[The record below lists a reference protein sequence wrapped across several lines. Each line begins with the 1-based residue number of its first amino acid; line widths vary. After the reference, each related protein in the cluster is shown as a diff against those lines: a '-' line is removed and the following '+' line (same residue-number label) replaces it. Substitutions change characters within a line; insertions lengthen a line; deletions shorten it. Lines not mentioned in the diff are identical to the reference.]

1 MNNADEQ
8 AVGLDDESA
17 RALANQVMTTFA
29 NPNASTADV
38 LEAYIGHMMLTNQT
52 FYTASGELELHL
64 TRAVEGLRSPSRAPT
79 KRRFLG
85 MPKDDT

>member
-1 MNNADEQ
+1 MTDEQ

-52 FYTASGELELHL
+52 FYTASGELALHL
-64 TRAVEGLRSPSRAPT
+64 TRAVEGLRAPNRVSP
-79 KRRFLG
+79 KRRYLG
-85 MPKDDT
+85 MPKDES